1 MMNLQVCHAST
12 LFSRKIWKRRKSYLM
27 RISCPMLHRSVF
39 GFGVPMALKCGQ
51 TFKERRCT
59 RQVARFTR
67 FPPLLLSNP
76 LNRSALINR
85 TSFVVCESSDGRDRV
100 RSFRYRAFTREL
112 PIVATMV
119 LPDDK
124 IQETIAKAP
133 DTQHETEA
141 ALVDS
146 LRTELVVV
154 RTLHTLAGQETGDV
168 RSRHLQQAET
178 AFKTVLKIRKRIALT
193 QQDHDAVEQ
202 ARRDILSFR

>member
-1 MMNLQVCHAST
+1 
-12 LFSRKIWKRRKSYLM
+12 
-27 RISCPMLHRSVF
+27 
-39 GFGVPMALKCGQ
+39 
-51 TFKERRCT
+51 
-59 RQVARFTR
+59 
-67 FPPLLLSNP
+67 
-76 LNRSALINR
+76 
-85 TSFVVCESSDGRDRV
+85 
-100 RSFRYRAFTREL
+100 
-112 PIVATMV
+112 MV

-124 IQETIAKAP
+124 IQETIAKAR